1 MHCQGKAE
9 MWGQWVPG
17 VFNDTPMIF
26 GFVFDAE
33 TQVTHWFLQSQQPF
47 SNSSWFKDIDELQA
61 EIFFSFGRNS
71 RDVVAFCGQT
81 GKPSCVRLTGLS
93 KRFFG
98 LQCAKICQD
107 LSGNL
112 IQMVEPVLVFH
123 AHKSKH
129 QQNMQ
134 QSPVVYLSTD
144 SSEAP
149 CWNCI
154 FQVEKTGILETSCQA
169 TADMACPKPSSDAQP
184 SLPEV
189 CKLKWYAI
197 VWWSFRKIWMA
208 LIFSF
213 PKVQLWPLPK
223 SCWQFKEVGWS
234 ARFSFWRC
242 EVFFCAPR
250 SAS

>member
-1 MHCQGKAE
+1 M
-9 MWGQWVPG
+9 
-17 VFNDTPMIF
+17 
-26 GFVFDAE
+26 
-33 TQVTHWFLQSQQPF
+33 
-47 SNSSWFKDIDELQA
+47 NSKLP

-71 RDVVAFCGQT
+71 RDGVAFCGQT
-81 GKPSCVRLTGLS
+81 GKPSCARLTGLS
-93 KRFFG
+93 RLFLDCNVPKS
-98 LQCAKICQD
+98 AKIWVAISFKWLNQSLFSMLTNQSINKKC
-107 LSGNL
+107 S
-112 IQMVEPVLVFH
+112 
-123 AHKSKH
+123 SH
-129 QQNMQ
+129 Q
-134 QSPVVYLSTD
+134 SSTCLL

-149 CWNCI
+149 CWNFI

-223 SCWQFKEVGWS
+223 SC
-234 ARFSFWRC
+234 
-242 EVFFCAPR
+242 
-250 SAS
+250 